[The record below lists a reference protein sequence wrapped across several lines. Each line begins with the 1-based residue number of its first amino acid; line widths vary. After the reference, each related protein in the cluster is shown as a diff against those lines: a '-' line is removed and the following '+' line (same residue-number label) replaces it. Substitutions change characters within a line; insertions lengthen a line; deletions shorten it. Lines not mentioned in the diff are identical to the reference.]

1 MKKLL
6 IIILFICSLQ
16 NLFAGNN
23 IYVSEFG
30 NDGTG
35 NGTFG
40 NPYATLPK
48 GISVAVS
55 GDSIQV
61 LSGGY
66 TLTTILDV
74 PIGIS
79 IIGQDSATVII
90 VSSYSGTNKDQ
101 AAIRL
106 QSADETAGNQVIKNI
121 TLSGSLTAWAGI
133 LVMGRSNV
141 TVQHCFIYN
150 FYATGIYFS
159 GANSGIRPSIYAHG
173 NILEYCT
180 IQNCADR
187 TAINNWGNVA
197 VSGFKP
203 LSGGDTGMI
212 IRNCI
217 IRQTE
222 RALGQN
228 GNNFTI
234 PAGDSSSVEGLKFY
248 NNKSYRNPDDVG
260 ADWSFH
266 MEIWDCQGGMEI
278 FNNEFYGGNQQ
289 IDLAGTDTSYRSF
302 GLHGNYTYNF
312 YIHNNL
318 FQIDTPFPSATTL
331 LVLGVDIEAD
341 KSDIIIRNNH
351 FVNIPYAVQTSL
363 NHAGA
368 KGQRRIQID
377 YNLIE
382 HGGFDNGNFCFDF
395 SIIGSNQAALVRD
408 YSVDNNTFANTRTR
422 AACYITLGSL
432 DSLINFSFSNN
443 IVTGVPATGY
453 GAITF
458 SESTGLKDSI
468 NMKNNIIYNCTNSNN
483 IFYRNGAIPPIN
495 FDNAGTQKTDP
506 IFNGDFTLKVTS
518 PAIGAGTN
526 GQDVGALGVMDYPI
540 INVGSDTTTSL
551 TTITLL
557 GSLVSDPT
565 DIATITWIKISGT
578 GTQTILNNT
587 TLTPTITGLVSG
599 QYVFRM
605 TAQDSDAGK
614 HEDIIVNVTGIS
626 PQQPFVKAQG
636 RIIFININ

>member
-1 MKKLL
+1 MRKLL
-6 IIILFICSLQ
+6 PILLLCLFQ

-35 NGTFG
+35 NGTIG
-40 NPYATLPK
+40 NPYATIPK
-48 GISVAVS
+48 GVSVAVS
-55 GDSIQV
+55 GDSVQV

-79 IIGQDSATVII
+79 IIGQDSATVVV

-106 QSADETAGNQVIKNI
+106 QSADGTAGNQVIKNI
-121 TLSGSLTAWAGI
+121 TLSGGLTAWAGI

-159 GANSGIRPSIYAHG
+159 GANSGIRPSVYAHG

-278 FNNEFYGGNQQ
+278 FNNEFHGGNQQ

-312 YIHNNL
+312 YIHDNL

-341 KSDIIIRNNH
+341 KSNIIIYDNH
-351 FVNIPYAVQTSL
+351 FKNIPYAIQTSL

-368 KGQRRIQID
+368 KGQRDVYIT

-382 HGGFDNGNFCFDF
+382 HGGFDNGDFCFDF
-395 SIIGSNQAALVRD
+395 SIIGSNQNALVRD
-408 YSVDNNTFANTRTR
+408 YYVDNNSIVNTRTR
-422 AACYITLGSL
+422 AGCYITLGSG

-453 GAITF
+453 GAIAF
-458 SESTGLKDSI
+458 SDATGLKDSVY
-468 NMKNNIIYNCTNSNN
+468 MQNNLLFGNTNSNN
-483 IFYRNGAIPPIN
+483 IFYRNSAIAPTHFFN
-495 FDNAGTQKTDP
+495 TGTIKQDP
-506 IFNGDFTLKVTS
+506 LFTTGYYLLPTS
-518 PAIGAGTN
+518 PAIGAGTL
-526 GQDVGALGVMDYPI
+526 GQNIGALGVFIPQLPY
-540 INVGSDTTTSL
+540 VKVHTK
-551 TTITLL
+551 IT
-557 GSLVSDPT
+557 
-565 DIATITWIKISGT
+565 
-578 GTQTILNNT
+578 
-587 TLTPTITGLVSG
+587 
-599 QYVFRM
+599 
-605 TAQDSDAGK
+605 
-614 HEDIIVNVTGIS
+614 
-626 PQQPFVKAQG
+626 
-636 RIIFININ
+636 FINLN